1 MQDHQAAYQTPFL
14 SPQHALVA
22 DTVMDDVWVLVISDD
37 HGPTAFL
44 PLQRT
49 GDRGRPL
56 LDACNDGDGMVQ
68 RSGASLDVSGA
79 LRQVGL
85 ASFTFGHT
93 PVVADGLCRFHEA
106 RALSSIVDLPFGFE
120 DYAQQLRDRGSSVLS
135 EAARKARRLA
145 REEGD
150 LRFDIDVEEGGA
162 AAILVRMKAEQL
174 PPVERERFLA
184 APVGEFITAAGRLP
198 ASEDYESI
206 LSVLWAGDTPVAVH
220 WGLRRGPLLVSV
232 VPAYSTALARCSP
245 GLLLHIELLRQVEKL
260 GVTRLELG
268 LGANPVKKR
277 LRTGTQALAAG
288 TVEANPFRLVARRAR
303 NAGRALGR
311 VGDGRQAPS

>member
-1 MQDHQAAYQTPFL
+1 MRAHLRRPRDLSDDERAAWCAMQDHQAAYQTPFL

-68 RSGASLDVSGA
+68 RRSASLDVSGA

-150 LRFDIDVEEGGA
+150 LRFEIDVEEGDA

-174 PPVERERFLA
+174 PPVDRERFLA
-184 APVGEFITAAGRLP
+184 APVGEFITAGGGCPRARTTSRSSPSCGR
-198 ASEDYESI
+198 ATHRWRCTGD
-206 LSVLWAGDTPVAVH
+206 SVE
-220 WGLRRGPLLVSV
+220 
-232 VPAYSTALARCSP
+232 ARCSCRSYRP
-245 GLLLHIELLRQVEKL
+245 
-260 GVTRLELG
+260 TR
-268 LGANPVKKR
+268 PR
-277 LRTGTQALAAG
+277 WLAAHRACSC
-288 TVEANPFRLVARRAR
+288 TSSCSARSRSSA
-303 NAGRALGR
+303 
-311 VGDGRQAPS
+311 